1 MRAWVGSIP
10 GQRSQAKL
18 NWSLNLVL
26 VQELLPLK
34 EYSSLPTLGKALFLQ
49 QDSGARLPTIGLKY
63 HYILVYMTLNKTF
76 NFSVPLFPSLQRRD
90 NANTCFIR

>member
-1 MRAWVGSIP
+1 MDLSLVSKLRILGNSLAVEWLGLHVSLMRAWVGSIP

-34 EYSSLPTLGKALFLQ
+34 EYSSLPTLGKALFLE
-49 QDSGARLPTIGLKY
+49 QDSGARL
-63 HYILVYMTLNKTF
+63 
-76 NFSVPLFPSLQRRD
+76 LQ
-90 NANTCFIR
+90 

>member
-26 VQELLPLK
+26 LQELLPLK
-34 EYSSLPTLGKALFLQ
+34 EYSSPPTLGKALFLEQ
-49 QDSGARLPTIGLKY
+49 YSGVRLPTIELKY
-63 HYILVYMTLNKTF
+63 HYILVYMTLNTIF
-76 NFSVPLFPSLQRRD
+76 NPSVPRTPSL
-90 NANTCFIR
+90 